1 MYVCDGFEFN
11 VKRQMCDHVTGNTL
25 LQSSH
30 RTFTFNNS
38 LVTINIRFEQMLQ
51 VFRNSYRTIGNT
63 LQQQYM
69 NKHELILVNI
79 YI

>member
-11 VKRQMCDHVTGNTL
+11 VKIQMCDNITGNTL

-63 LQQQYM
+63 LQ
-69 NKHELILVNI
+69 
-79 YI
+79 